1 MVEKVFVA
9 MLVSVLAALAGAA
22 EPPAFSEKWATR
34 ATIEQVRE
42 GGFVIYMRHGST
54 DSSKPDRFPQV
65 DLNDCSTQRPL
76 TDEGRQ
82 VASDVGKAIRRAR
95 WPIAEILVSPLC
107 RARESAELAFGSGFV
122 VHPQLMYSGNMTDPE
137 KQPVVATTR
146 LLLAKPVPPASNR
159 LIVAH
164 APNLMD
170 VMGYF
175 PKPEGTVVLFRPHG
189 EAGFEYIASI
199 APKQWAELLK

>member
-1 MVEKVFVA
+1 MFRKLLVA
-9 MLVSVLAALAGAA
+9 MLVTVRLALAGAA
-22 EPPAFSEKWATR
+22 EPPTFVEKWATR
-34 ATIEQVRE
+34 ATVEQVRE

-65 DLNDCSTQRPL
+65 DLSDCSTQRPL

-107 RARESAELAFGSGFV
+107 RARESAELAFGSGFA

-137 KQPVVATTR
+137 KLPVVTTTR
-146 LLLAKPVPPASNR
+146 LLLAKPVASGSNR

-175 PKPEGTVVLFRPHG
+175 PKPEGTVVVFRPHG
-189 EAGFEYIASI
+189 DGEFEYIASI